1 MDADKQA
8 WLAKYATG
16 LSHDNTYLAP
26 GAQTADQISAILRD
40 QFGILLKR
48 RMISY
53 TKPYPSDCDLIP
65 LPLMYRLP
73 EFTKFNGLE
82 GSSSIEHVSRY
93 LAQLGMILVSVP
105 LRVGFFS
112 QSITWLDFR

>member
-1 MDADKQA
+1 
-8 WLAKYATG
+8 
-16 LSHDNTYLAP
+16 
-26 GAQTADQISAILRD
+26 
-40 QFGILLKR
+40 
-48 RMISY
+48 MISY

-112 QSITWLDFR
+112 QSITWLDFRRYTSLGSDLIHTWKQLEEQFHVQYHSKAAEAGIADLA